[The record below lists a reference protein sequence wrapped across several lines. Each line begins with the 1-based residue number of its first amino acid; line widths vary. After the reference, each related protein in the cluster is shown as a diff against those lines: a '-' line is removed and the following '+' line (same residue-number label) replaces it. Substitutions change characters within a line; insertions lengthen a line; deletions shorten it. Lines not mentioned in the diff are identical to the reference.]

1 MNGTLQSSSAL
12 LPVAMPHIGAGV
24 TGRRCDKRVVVAS
37 VYDGPR
43 FVVGWSGVG
52 AVTKARR
59 YIERNGGS
67 LRVR

>member
-12 LPVAMPHIGAGV
+12 LPVAMPHIGTGV